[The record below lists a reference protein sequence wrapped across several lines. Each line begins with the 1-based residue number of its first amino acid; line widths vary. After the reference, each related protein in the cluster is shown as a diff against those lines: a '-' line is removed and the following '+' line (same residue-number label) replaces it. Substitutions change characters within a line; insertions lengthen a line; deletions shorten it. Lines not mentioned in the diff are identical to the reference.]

1 METLTVP
8 VLDHPLQDE
17 EADQMGDESVDTSN
31 GSRGDEMCR
40 LSGSLD
46 EEHVAISQLLE
57 LPHHGE
63 DTATA
68 VPPDPPD
75 LSPGLTHKV
84 NGAVIRRV
92 SYHGAAGKHALRQQA
107 RRRRRNTSIAAGN
120 SPPITRVTMK
130 TVAATSPNPTPHAV
144 QPANTTTSTTMAATV
159 STSMTTPTTSAV
171 SASSS
176 TTTTCLSTSSTTVAS
191 LLSQLPEACTS
202 NTATSPSPPI
212 CRMSNKMAHSPN
224 QLSST
229 RLSNKTCVSST
240 YHPIL
245 GTRVSSRIANNA
257 ATSGLSHLNSGTS
270 YMTNLTQS
278 GVFPNIASGIQ
289 ASRVVRIPACQ
300 SSPSSRDASSPS
312 MTTMQTY
319 LAGIPGFK
327 PRKRSQ
333 RKLSAA
339 AQLAQTKEGNVDLE
353 TPDSILAG
361 VNVRAILNKHTFS
374 TLPPAYQHRLI
385 QLLPHVD
392 QAVGTDDA
400 LKLTTTSLNNEFFGR
415 ACESW
420 RCRLGEGE
428 FTHDNQIKLKVE
440 AEKERTKLDPWKV
453 AHFEPLWGVK
463 QPWCSLEG
471 EGSMSSPSSPS
482 GDTFPASPAD
492 LSCTSP
498 AFTSN
503 FTPSHIH
510 QLTKVIEHI
519 ANRDQRRTERRAA
532 RRALRQKKTL
542 SELYTSSTPPLVSSS
557 QSQTT
562 TSSLLSCSATSQTCS
577 SPTSSSTF
585 SCSSMLS
592 TSSGLLGLSSVGSS
606 IAISS
611 VACVPVSSSV
621 ISNSVTSSVALSSP
635 SASLSST
642 SSSSSLS
649 SSSSSS
655 LSSSGAILAPSSVL
669 PDHVLS
675 SPGLSESSCI
685 IVNPVSSSLAAAT
698 SSLTLSSSPASSM
711 SSSLPSSS
719 TFSPTSST
727 FSPSSSSSSS
737 LLTSSPSLL
746 SSSLPPDSSSGVCNP
761 STSTSAV
768 LLPVSSLTTSPVC
781 VASTSLSVTNSTVT
795 LIPSK
800 GNTVPIGNNA
810 VLAVSDRNAVQTQII
825 TLDQS
830 GISKESLKRKE
841 LVPVTVPVPT
851 KKKCVS
857 DSDQTNSSVP
867 KSGSTLHFAQKK
879 SSPVS
884 SFGESLQSKVPIT
897 PIIGSLRTATNITKV
912 LTSPVVS
919 QAKSLCS
926 GKPAS
931 MLLVSSPSQS
941 SSGQVPS
948 SPISRTSPGMRVSP
962 GPSPS
967 PSRLSPVVQVVPP
980 SLGATLASSPPGTR
994 TVVVTGPSKPIEVEV
1009 ALSQGAKTNVQ
1020 TIGCLSTVSGAP
1032 KVKTVKA
1039 LPQSVASGGT
1049 MTVKLTKGRTPG
1061 VVNIQRSYEI
1071 VQAVIA
1077 NSPNR
1082 DQLQAQLKTPASLLA
1097 EVKPALNNAGV
1108 NSALVVNS
1116 TNANVSTS
1124 NNNGKNNSNL
1134 VVHATPQLQTI
1145 TVVKAVSSNSNS
1157 SGHIISN
1164 NNNTTTSTN
1173 SNSSS
1178 NSIITPVQTA
1188 QIMTSIP
1195 RTVKQV
1201 AVTVGS
1207 TSGSMTQVQGG
1218 ATTATSAGA
1227 LVLRQMMTSQLAT
1240 SQVSVSSTLRAS
1252 AFLLDKSLSVV
1263 CGSFGDGD
1271 SGTIRKNSHLNYITQ
1286 ASRQRGID
1294 NIASVCSSFSKVSN
1308 ENSVIENCEE
1318 NYGSNFQDTTTTMMV
1333 VSHASC
1339 GTITNNHLMM
1349 LHPNN
1354 NGNGPLLVSIP
1365 PDHQPSKSCPNPKG
1379 TSSLLSTHLS
1389 TSPVSPLGFGT
1400 PNSFQT
1406 AHLMP
1411 VPTSS
1416 VSLSNCRPLLVQ
1428 TEACE
1433 GSMAPPLASTRPITI
1448 LRQSPSGRPLVVRMP
1463 VSGLQVLR
1471 LGSRANPSGDCNSS
1485 SDSGNQQQQQH
1496 PPRAAS
1502 APPNKSGVM
1511 VALSPRPSSVG
1522 PRIVVQTSNAQVSPA
1537 SILNTSG
1544 HFLSEGD
1551 PSSGVSNCD
1560 NTQFIT
1566 TRAGASPSLV
1576 ISSDNSDYNHP
1587 LIISTTNSLKRPA
1600 VNVSVGPSY
1609 SGIISPSTTSINTIS
1624 GSPAHSQAQQSVSQQ
1639 PMSQHSIASIRSNM
1653 NNIQH
1658 IDFQTQSSANNM
1670 QPVSSLNMQPG
1681 NNVQSVNNIQHIV
1694 SSASMNG
1701 MAVTGPG
1708 NQNFSSGKND
1718 TNEEGCPCNMKA
1730 MIICM
1735 KCGAFCHHDCIGPT
1749 RLCVACL
1756 IR

>member
-8 VLDHPLQDE
+8 VLDHPLQEDE

-1240 SQVSVSSTLRAS
+1240 SQ
-1252 AFLLDKSLSVV
+1252 
-1263 CGSFGDGD
+1263 
-1271 SGTIRKNSHLNYITQ
+1271 
-1286 ASRQRGID
+1286 
-1294 NIASVCSSFSKVSN
+1294 
-1308 ENSVIENCEE
+1308 
-1318 NYGSNFQDTTTTMMV
+1318 
-1333 VSHASC
+1333 
-1339 GTITNNHLMM
+1339 
-1349 LHPNN
+1349 
-1354 NGNGPLLVSIP
+1354 
-1365 PDHQPSKSCPNPKG
+1365 
-1379 TSSLLSTHLS
+1379 
-1389 TSPVSPLGFGT
+1389 
-1400 PNSFQT
+1400 
-1406 AHLMP
+1406 
-1411 VPTSS
+1411 
-1416 VSLSNCRPLLVQ
+1416 